1 MLGQMN
7 YMGVGT
13 DVNLPRAVEYFNQA
27 ANQGD
32 ATAKAYL
39 AQMHAQGDG
48 VPQDNS
54 TAFKLYQEAADG
66 VSAGP
71 VQLLDGKGLYDTAS
85 VADQWWL
92 SGKPHAINDS
102 SQL

>member
-13 DVNLPRAVEYFNQA
+13 DVNLPRALEYFNQA

-66 VSAGP
+66 VCQCCRTPAVIGWQAFITRLVSQINGGP
-71 VQLLDGKGLYDTAS
+71 TWKAPC
-85 VADQWWL
+85 A
-92 SGKPHAINDS
+92 P
-102 SQL
+102 